1 MWLIWFVVAF
11 IIWLGFYIE
20 ESIMH
25 YLTGVSIL
33 DQIKNEIISLLKI
46 WLRIQSPSGCMSNDH
61 KEARRDD

>member
-1 MWLIWFVVAF
+1 MWLIGFVVVL

-33 DQIKNEIISLLKI
+33 DQIKK
-46 WLRIQSPSGCMSNDH
+46 WLRIQSPSGHMSSDC
-61 KEARRDD
+61 KEVK

>member
-1 MWLIWFVVAF
+1 MWLIGFVVVL

-33 DQIKNEIISLLKI
+33 DQMKKISLSKKKKN
-46 WLRIQSPSGCMSNDH
+46 G
-61 KEARRDD
+61 

>member
-1 MWLIWFVVAF
+1 MWLIGFVVVL

-33 DQIKNEIISLLKI
+33 DQIKK
-46 WLRIQSPSGCMSNDH
+46 WLRIHTSTLDTVKMNGRSTSL
-61 KEARRDD
+61 

>member
-1 MWLIWFVVAF
+1 MWLIGFVVVL

-33 DQIKNEIISLLKI
+33 DQMKKISLSKK
-46 WLRIQSPSGCMSNDH
+46 WLRIQSPSAGMSSDC
-61 KEARRDD
+61 KEVKRDD